1 MKKSIFLLLAAL
13 LLSGCKESA
22 DKIYYVNLT
31 TKHGEIKLKLYNET
45 PGHRDNFLQLVKDGF
60 YNGILFH
67 RIIEDFM
74 IQTGNPQM
82 RSSYVEGADV
92 SKYRNTIPAEIV
104 PGLFHKKGALAAAR
118 TGDQTNPLRASSG
131 TQFYIVQGIKH
142 DEESILNQEARI
154 NKGIR
159 DNLYF
164 RYMAEEKAAADSLGL
179 EVSQAEIQE
188 KATLRMHEHFENVP
202 PYVISEEQKAA
213 YATIGGAPHLDMNY
227 TVFGE
232 VVSGFDVIDKIAA
245 ENRDR
250 SDKPLADDVRIF
262 RAEIVKK

>member
-1 MKKSIFLLLAAL
+1 MKKSIFLLLAVL
-13 LLSGCKESA
+13 LLSGCSESTE
-22 DKIYYVNLT
+22 KTYYVNLT
-31 TKHGEIKLKLYNET
+31 TKHGEIKLMLYNET
-45 PGHRDNFLQLVKDGF
+45 PAHRDNFLLLVKEGF

-67 RIIEDFM
+67 RIIKNFM

-82 RSSYVEGADV
+82 RSNYVEGADI
-92 SKYRNTIPAEIV
+92 SRYRYTIPAEIV

-142 DEESILNQEARI
+142 DLESIVEQEARI

-159 DNLYF
+159 DNMYF
-164 RYMAEEKAAADSLGL
+164 RYMAEEKAVADSLGL
-179 EVSQAEIQE
+179 EISQAEIQE
-188 KATLRMHEHFENVP
+188 KATLRMHEYFENVS
-202 PYVISEEQKAA
+202 PYVISEEQRAA
-213 YATIGGAPHLDMNY
+213 YATVGGAPHLDMNY

-232 VVSGFDVIDKIAA
+232 VVSGFEVIDKIAA

-250 SDKPLADDVRIF
+250 SDKPLADDVRII